1 MAIMSAS
8 IFWYDFETTGI
19 NPKADRA
26 VQVAGLRTDLELNEI
41 DEPINYYC
49 QLADDILP
57 HPEACLVTGITPDL
71 LASKGLKEAE
81 FFKCLHEELI
91 KPQTCV
97 AGYNSIRFDDEVTR
111 YGLYRNF
118 FDPYGREWQ
127 GGNSRWDI
135 IDLLRTTYALRPE
148 GINWPVV
155 EGQVSLK
162 LELLTDHNGIS
173 HSQAHD
179 ALSDVRATIALARLV
194 KERQP
199 KLYDYLFKLRLKREV
214 EQKITLLKPLVHIS
228 GRFAATRHY
237 LSIVLPL
244 AWHPVN
250 KNALIV
256 CDLQKDVSPL
266 LTLSSEQLATY
277 LYTKHEELPAD
288 ILPISLKLIHINK
301 CPVIAPLGVLREQ
314 DITRLAVD
322 LTSCFQQAE
331 LLIKQ
336 QALWRNKLIELYKQA
351 DSDQFITMIDDPEQQ
366 LYTGFLS
373 NRDKKQCDYIRHIA
387 PAQLAKEAEAIS
399 FEDERL
405 APLLFR
411 YRARNYPETL
421 SKDEQTRWQLFNQ
434 HRLTDS
440 YYGAPCTL
448 AQFQMEVKKLL
459 ASCTIDQRQI
469 LLKWQAYG
477 ELLAQRYLIS

>member
-1 MAIMSAS
+1 MSIMSAS

-57 HPEACLVTGITPDL
+57 QPEACLITGITPEL
-71 LASKGLKEAE
+71 LATKGLKEAE
-81 FFKCLHEELI
+81 FFSRLHAQLI
-91 KPQTCV
+91 RPQTCV

-118 FDPYGREWQ
+118 FDPYAREWQ
-127 GGNSRWDI
+127 GGNSKWDI

-148 GINWPVV
+148 GIEWPEVG
-155 EGQVSLK
+155 GQVSLK
-162 LELLTDHNGIS
+162 LELLTEHNGIA
-173 HSQAHD
+173 HLQAHD

-214 EQKITLLKPLVHIS
+214 EQKITLFKPLVHVS
-228 GRFAATRHY
+228 GRFSAARHY

-244 AWHPVN
+244 AWHPIN

-256 CDLQKDVSPL
+256 CDLQRDVSPL
-266 LTLSSEQLATY
+266 LNLSSEQLATY
-277 LYTKHEELPAD
+277 LYTKHDELPPD
-288 ILPISLKLIHINK
+288 ILPIPLKLIHINK
-301 CPVIAPLGVLREQ
+301 CPVIAPLTVLREQ
-314 DITRLAVD
+314 DLTRLAVD
-322 LTSCFQQAE
+322 LPLCYSQTE
-331 LLIKQ
+331 LLIKE
-336 QALWRNKLIELYKQA
+336 QALWHSKLMELYKQA
-351 DSDQFITMIDDPEQQ
+351 GSDQFVTDVDDPEQQ
-366 LYTGFLS
+366 LYAGFLS
-373 NRDKKQCDYIRHIA
+373 SRDKKQCDYVKQTA
-387 PAQLAKEAEAIS
+387 PAQLAKEAATMS

-411 YRARNYPETL
+411 YRARNYIETL
-421 SKDEQTRWQLFNQ
+421 SHEEQVSWQLFAK

-440 YYGAPCTL
+440 FYGAPCTL
-448 AQFQMEVKKLL
+448 TQFLMDIKQLL
-459 ASCTIDQRQI
+459 THCNIDQRQI
-469 LLKWQAYG
+469 LLSWQAYG
-477 ELLAQRYLIS
+477 ELLAQRYLKS